1 MVLISN
7 KKAPSIQIAG
17 VPAKDIV
24 NSVQAATFTY
34 QPDEL
39 PSLLSYRDRCK
50 LKITA
55 YLFYYD

>member
-1 MVLISN
+1 MERISN
-7 KKAPSIQIAG
+7 EKASSIQIAG
-17 VPAKDIV
+17 APAKDIV
-24 NSVQAATFTY
+24 NSLQAATFTY
-34 QPDEL
+34 QPVEL

>member
-24 NSVQAATFTY
+24 NSVQAAIVTY
-34 QPDEL
+34 QQVEL
-39 PSLLSYRDRCK
+39 PSFLSYRDLCK

-55 YLFYYD
+55 YLSYYD